1 MRSKT
6 VKNVPVIMQMET
18 VECGAAALSMLL
30 AYYGKWVSLEQLRTD
45 CGVSRDGSNA
55 RNIVLAARNYGM
67 DAHGWRADIDSLEK
81 MAPAI
86 IHWNFN
92 HFVVFKGFNKGMAF
106 INDPSF
112 GSMAVP
118 MRDFSRSYT
127 GIAITAEPGP
137 DFKPS
142 GHKTSIFH
150 YIKENIKGVS
160 DAFVFTL
167 VMGILMAFVG
177 MLYPLFSQ
185 VFLDGIIT
193 GKNDEWSTAF
203 FLAMGGLVLFHFLLA
218 LLDNVYGRRFAGSMS
233 LKGNARFLWHAL
245 NLPIE
250 FYSQRYVGDIVQ
262 RQSLNETITTTLV
275 MVLAPY
281 AVNVL
286 LLILYVFLMANYSI
300 LLTIMGLLVVALN
313 MSVVVKEREL
323 RNNLSRAQEQSEGRF
338 YGITMSCI
346 DNIESI
352 KAAGA
357 ERSFFEFWVGN
368 FARRHNQGV
377 AMQKRPFLPYVF
389 GHLANSL
396 VLILGAALIL
406 NGEFSI
412 GMLMAFQGFMSEF
425 MKPAMGLM
433 TGSTTVI
440 ELRSQMERIDD
451 VLAYP
456 LQKRNE
462 PMPIGDD
469 EAMPD
474 QMKLRGELELRNV
487 TFGYTPTAD
496 PLITDFSLKLQPGRS
511 VAIVGASGC
520 GKSTVAKLVSGL
532 YSPWSGQILFD
543 GRDISEI
550 THDEFVNSVAVIDQ
564 NVVLFNDT
572 ISENL
577 KMWDHSVED
586 FTMTMACID
595 AGIRDDIISR
605 PRGFNTKL
613 VRGGGN
619 FSGGQRQR
627 MEIATALA
635 REPVILVLDEA
646 TSALDT
652 VMEREVMQ
660 SIRQCGASIIV
671 IAHRLSTVRDCDE
684 IIVMDKGHIV
694 QRGTHDELIAQEG
707 HYRQLMNCDDDSWL
721 TE

>member
-1 MRSKT
+1 
-6 VKNVPVIMQMET
+6 
-18 VECGAAALSMLL
+18 
-30 AYYGKWVSLEQLRTD
+30 
-45 CGVSRDGSNA
+45 
-55 RNIVLAARNYGM
+55 
-67 DAHGWRADIDSLEK
+67 
-81 MAPAI
+81 
-86 IHWNFN
+86 
-92 HFVVFKGFNKGMAF
+92 
-106 INDPSF
+106 
-112 GSMAVP
+112 
-118 MRDFSRSYT
+118 
-127 GIAITAEPGP
+127 
-137 DFKPS
+137 
-142 GHKTSIFH
+142 
-150 YIKENIKGVS
+150 
-160 DAFVFTL
+160 
-167 VMGILMAFVG
+167 
-177 MLYPLFSQ
+177 
-185 VFLDGIIT
+185 
-193 GKNDEWSTAF
+193 
-203 FLAMGGLVLFHFLLA
+203 
-218 LLDNVYGRRFAGSMS
+218 
-233 LKGNARFLWHAL
+233 
-245 NLPIE
+245 
-250 FYSQRYVGDIVQ
+250 
-262 RQSLNETITTTLV
+262 
-275 MVLAPY
+275 
-281 AVNVL
+281 
-286 LLILYVFLMANYSI
+286 
-300 LLTIMGLLVVALN
+300 
-313 MSVVVKEREL
+313 
-323 RNNLSRAQEQSEGRF
+323 
-338 YGITMSCI
+338 
-346 DNIESI
+346 
-352 KAAGA
+352 
-357 ERSFFEFWVGN
+357 
-368 FARRHNQGV
+368 
-377 AMQKRPFLPYVF
+377 
-389 GHLANSL
+389 
-396 VLILGAALIL
+396 
-406 NGEFSI
+406 
-412 GMLMAFQGFMSEF
+412 MSEF

-707 HYRQLMNCDDDSWL
+707 HYRQLMKCDDDSEL

>member
-1 MRSKT
+1 MKSKT

-30 AYYGKWVSLEQLRTD
+30 AYHGKWVSLEQLRTE
-45 CGVSRDGSNA
+45 CGVSRDGCNA
-55 RNIVLAARNYGM
+55 RNIVMAARNYGM
-67 DAHGWRADIDSLEK
+67 DAHGWRADIESLEK

-92 HFVVFKGFNKGMAF
+92 HFVVFKGFSKGLAF
-106 INDPSF
+106 INDPAA
-112 GSMAVP
+112 GSMAVS
-118 MRDFSRSYT
+118 MTDFRRSYT
-127 GIAITAEPGP
+127 GIAITAEPGSA
-137 DFKPS
+137 FEPS
-142 GHKTSIFH
+142 GHQTSIFH
-150 YIKENIKGVS
+150 YIRENIKGVS
-160 DAFVFTL
+160 DAFIFTL
-167 VMGILMAFVG
+167 VMGTLMAFVG
-177 MLYPLFSQ
+177 LLYPLFSQ

-193 GKNDEWSTAF
+193 GKNDEWTIPF
-203 FLAMGGLVLFHFLLA
+203 FVAMGGLVFFHFVLA
-218 LLDNVYGRRFAGSMS
+218 LLDNVFGRRFSGSMS

-275 MVLAPY
+275 MILAPY

-286 LLILYVFLMANYSI
+286 LLMMYVLLMAKYSI
-300 LLTIMGLLVVALN
+300 PLTVMGLLVVALN
-313 MSVVVKEREL
+313 MYVVVKEREL
-323 RNNLSRAQEQSEGRF
+323 RNNLSRALEQSEGRF

-357 ERSFFEFWVGN
+357 ERGFFEFWAGN
-368 FARRHNQGV
+368 FARRNNQEV
-377 AMQKRPFLPYVF
+377 AMQRRTFYPYIF

-456 LQKRNE
+456 IQKRKSE
-462 PMPIGDD
+462 MPTG
-469 EAMPD
+469 EEESVPS
-474 QMKLRGELELRNV
+474 QMKLGGELELRNV
-487 TFGYTPTAD
+487 TFGYNPTAE
-496 PLITDFSLKLQPGRS
+496 PLITDFSMKLSPGHS

-520 GKSTVAKLVSGL
+520 GKSTIAKLVSGL
-532 YSPWSGQILFD
+532 YAPWSGQILFD
-543 GRDISEI
+543 GRDIGEVS
-550 THDEFVNSVAVIDQ
+550 HDEFVNSVAVIDQ

-605 PRGFNTKL
+605 PRGFNTRL
-613 VRGGGN
+613 VKGGGN

-652 VMEREVMQ
+652 VMERDVMQ

-694 QRGTHDELIAQEG
+694 QRGTHEELIAQEG
-707 HYRQLMNCDDDSWL
+707 HYRMLMDCDDD
-721 TE
+721 

>member
-1 MRSKT
+1 
-6 VKNVPVIMQMET
+6 MQMET

-30 AYYGKWVSLEQLRTD
+30 AYHGKWVSLEQLRTD

-55 RNIVLAARNYGM
+55 RNIVLAARNHGM
-67 DAHGWRADIDSLEK
+67 DAHGWKADVDSLEK

-92 HFVVFKGFNKGMAF
+92 HFVVFKGYKNGMAQ
-106 INDPSF
+106 INDPAIGSIAVSMQDFRRSF
-112 GSMAVP
+112 
-118 MRDFSRSYT
+118 T
-127 GIAITAEPGP
+127 GIAITAEPGD

-142 GHKTSIFH
+142 GHQTSIFH
-150 YIKENIKGVS
+150 YIRENIKGVS
-160 DAFVFTL
+160 DAFIFTL
-167 VMGILMAFVG
+167 VMGTLLAFVG

-193 GKNDEWSTAF
+193 GKNDEWTIPF
-203 FLAMGGLVLFHFLLA
+203 FVAMGGLVLFHFVLA
-218 LLDNVYGRRFAGSMS
+218 LLDNVFGRRFSGSMS

-275 MVLAPY
+275 MILAPY

-286 LLILYVFLMANYSI
+286 LLILYVLLMAKYS
-300 LLTIMGLLVVALN
+300 LPLTILGLLVVALN
-313 MSVVVKEREL
+313 MYVVVNEREL
-323 RNNLSRAQEQSEGRF
+323 RNNLSRALEQSEGRF

-357 ERSFFEFWVGN
+357 ERSFFEFWAGN
-368 FARRHNQGV
+368 FARRNNQEV
-377 AMQKRPFLPYVF
+377 AMQKRTFFPYIF

-456 LQKRNE
+456 IQKRNVVIPTE
-462 PMPIGDD
+462 EDNDVPT
-469 EAMPD
+469 

-487 TFGYTPTAD
+487 TFGYNPTAA
-496 PLITDFSLKLQPGRS
+496 PLITDFSITLKPGHS

-520 GKSTVAKLVSGL
+520 GKSTIAKLVSGL

-543 GRDISEI
+543 GRDISDV

-605 PRGFNTKL
+605 PRGFNTRL
-613 VRGGGN
+613 VKGGGN

-652 VMEREVMQ
+652 VMERDVMQ
-660 SIRQCGASIIV
+660 SIRRCGASIIV
-671 IAHRLSTVRDCDE
+671 IAHRLSTIRDCDE
-684 IIVMDKGHIV
+684 IIVMDKGKIV
-694 QRGTHDELIAQEG
+694 QRGIHDDLIAQDG
-707 HYRQLMNCDDDSWL
+707 YYKQLMDCDDD
-721 TE
+721 